1 MQSNE
6 KSRCLNGNI
15 EYVKSEIPSEVR
27 NAFYSF
33 RSNSEI
39 FLKRSSDNMNSQLCT
54 TKVHVNPNFKS
65 KYTTVYI
72 NPNICTK
79 PLIHINPKIIRDIA
93 NSNQNLQNNIAN
105 VNSTTMNITNM
116 NIAKTNIDNNI
127 KQINIKKSI
136 YINPTLLNKLS
147 SSSKESTNSKEVIEQ
162 PVCSKLKFVKNT
174 DNQKNSLKKNNNSK
188 IVLLS
193 HRKLVRV
200 SDNIKNSSRIQISQY
215 RLQKSVNLMDKTSET
230 VLQKMKAKLLVNN
243 TLHSMNMKS
252 NLAKLGINR
261 SSNKSKVTKYKIDRT
276 TLSTR
281 KARKALLLKK
291 ITNNNVRGNNNK
303 HTSKFITIGGIVY
316 KSSKNKLI
324 RNNCSLKRKNS
335 FSVKNDKFNIDKRAR
350 ILKESLNR
358 TSEVNKNKRF
368 SFNIVIKANYKTS
381 VSNKAKQ
388 RSIRILQNKMHKNN
402 QPCLIFQRFGS
413 CPNHENGICLK
424 RHDKKQVSVCKKFL
438 QGKCLLNK
446 CLLSH
451 DIGPEKMPTCKYF
464 LDGCCTRDDC
474 PYLHVKMSAK
484 TSICIDFLQGY
495 CAKGDKCQRRHEYF
509 CPEFDKS
516 ENCSKGKSCPYPHKS
531 SKIHL
536 CENEKNAKYLNNTK
550 KHQAITISKKNDSKT
565 TNPESRRY
573 YEINSLYED
582 PEEQSQKADIK

>member
-6 KSRCLNGNI
+6 KSNCLNGNI

-33 RSNSEI
+33 RSNSET

-105 VNSTTMNITNM
+105 VNSTTMNITNI

-147 SSSKESTNSKEVIEQ
+147 SSSKESTNSKEVIER

-252 NLAKLGINR
+252 NLAKLDINR
-261 SSNKSKVTKYKIDRT
+261 SSNKSKITKYKIDRT

-291 ITNNNVRGNNNK
+291 ST
-303 HTSKFITIGGIVY
+303 
-316 KSSKNKLI
+316 
-324 RNNCSLKRKNS
+324 
-335 FSVKNDKFNIDKRAR
+335 
-350 ILKESLNR
+350 
-358 TSEVNKNKRF
+358 
-368 SFNIVIKANYKTS
+368 
-381 VSNKAKQ
+381 
-388 RSIRILQNKMHKNN
+388 
-402 QPCLIFQRFGS
+402 
-413 CPNHENGICLK
+413 
-424 RHDKKQVSVCKKFL
+424 
-438 QGKCLLNK
+438 
-446 CLLSH
+446 
-451 DIGPEKMPTCKYF
+451 
-464 LDGCCTRDDC
+464 
-474 PYLHVKMSAK
+474 
-484 TSICIDFLQGY
+484 
-495 CAKGDKCQRRHEYF
+495 
-509 CPEFDKS
+509 
-516 ENCSKGKSCPYPHKS
+516 
-531 SKIHL
+531 
-536 CENEKNAKYLNNTK
+536 
-550 KHQAITISKKNDSKT
+550 
-565 TNPESRRY
+565 
-573 YEINSLYED
+573 
-582 PEEQSQKADIK
+582 